1 LIVYV
6 DNIMLNVN
14 DNEEIQRLKN
24 YLASEFKIKDL
35 GNLKYF
41 LGIEL
46 SRSRHGI
53 FLSQLKYVFDLLNET
68 RMLGCKTI
76 DNPVEQNKKLKER
89 DKSTL
94 MDKGRYQWFTG

>member
-1 LIVYV
+1 
-6 DNIMLNVN
+6 MLNVN

-41 LGIEL
+41 LGIEV

-53 FLSQLKYVFDLLNET
+53 FLSQ